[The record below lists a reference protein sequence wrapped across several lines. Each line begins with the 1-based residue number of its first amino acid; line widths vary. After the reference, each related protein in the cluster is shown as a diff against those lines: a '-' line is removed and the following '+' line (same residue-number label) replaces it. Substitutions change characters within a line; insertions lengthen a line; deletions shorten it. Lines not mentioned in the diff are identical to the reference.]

1 MGRKENDF
9 EMAVRKMKAKAVRV
23 VCNNCFQQTIGIRDE
38 TGVVKY
44 RCSRCGALTVSKVMG
59 RRHVQLFSVIELE
72 FAQLIL
78 FLHGLYLLCYFAS
91 LNQI

>member
-1 MGRKENDF
+1 MQVGQIYSSLYHGKKGRTIF

-38 TGVVKY
+38 TGVIKY

-59 RRHVQLFSVIELE
+59 RRHVQYDMYAPQGQELMDDDDDP
-72 FAQLIL
+72 
-78 FLHGLYLLCYFAS
+78 
-91 LNQI
+91 